1 MSAQVSLELHHRISQ
16 FLFHE
21 ASLLDDW
28 KFRDWLAQLDEE
40 IRYTMR
46 TTVNAQTR
54 DRRKGVQ
61 PPTTWIF
68 NDTKDQLERRIA
80 RLETGM
86 AWAEEPPSR
95 TRHLISN
102 CQISETDIP
111 NVFAV
116 RVNYLLYR
124 AQKERDE
131 TFYVG
136 TRFDKVRRLEDDNW
150 RLLERDIVLFNVGG
164 EFYAINDRCSHGN
177 ASMSEGYLEDDA
189 TVECPLH
196 AASFCLKTGKALCLP
211 ATDPLTTYPVHVEG
225 GDIFIDLPEAQP

>member
-61 PPTTWIF
+61 
-68 NDTKDQLERRIA
+68 
-80 RLETGM
+80 
-86 AWAEEPPSR
+86 PPSR

-150 RLLERDIVLFNVGG
+150 RLLERDIVLDQAV
-164 EFYAINDRCSHGN
+164 ITSHN
-177 ASMSEGYLEDDA
+177 LSVL
-189 TVECPLH
+189 
-196 AASFCLKTGKALCLP
+196 F
-211 ATDPLTTYPVHVEG
+211 
-225 GDIFIDLPEAQP
+225 